1 MRLFRER
8 RASICMRGEQ
18 GAFEEQAAVGAED
31 ALQAP
36 GASRADFCQK
46 HPEEGGD
53 VWNQLEC

>member
-36 GASRADFCQK
+36 GASRADFFQK
-46 HPEEGGD
+46 HPEEGR
-53 VWNQLEC
+53 